1 MEVANNSKR
10 KLAAI
15 GWGALFIWWGVSFI
29 VDPITIGLCATGIG
43 IILLGVNITRRL
55 MGIPANR
62 STHDWG
68 VIALI
73 WGTLDHFLKPTFE
86 RSFAM
91 LFIVLGAVIVSTM
104 LACKVIDQSQ
114 GSTEL
119 S

>member
-1 MEVANNSKR
+1 MEIANNSKR
-10 KLAAI
+10 TLAAF

-29 VDPITIGLCATGIG
+29 YDPITIGLCAAGSG
-43 IILLGVNITRRL
+43 VILLGVNITRLL

-68 VIALI
+68 VIALV

-86 RSFAM
+86 QSFAM

-104 LACKVIDQSQ
+104 LARKVLDRSQ
-114 GSTEL
+114 GSSEL
-119 S
+119 